1 MLYYATYCLYSYCI
15 LIILYIMAE
24 IDTIKHIL
32 IKSKECFS
40 KIINPNKVKRK
51 RLVSNTEKWK
61 STMSDN
67 CYLTQFDYISDISN
81 INDVVMRE
89 IKQKIIGYKSQDKKK
104 GKYCCENFIDYA
116 FVINLFH
123 SSLTKCFYCNE
134 LVSILYEDSCDPK
147 QWTIERIDNDMG
159 HDKDNVVIACL
170 NCNLR
175 RRTIYFQRYVMTKQL
190 KIVKK

>member
-1 MLYYATYCLYSYCI
+1 MTD
-15 LIILYIMAE
+15 
-24 IDTIKHIL
+24 IDTTTKSFL
-32 IKSKECFS
+32 IKPECLNK
-40 KIINPNKVKRK
+40 KINTNKVKRK

-61 STMSDN
+61 STVSDN
-67 CYLTQFDYISDISN
+67 CYTSQFDYISDISN
-81 INDVVMRE
+81 INHLVMRQ
-89 IKQKIIGYKSQDKKK
+89 IKQKIIGYKSQDQKK
-104 GKYCCENFIDYA
+104 GKYCCEKFIDYE

-175 RRTIYFQRYVMTKQL
+175 RRTMYFQRYVMTKQL
-190 KIVKK
+190 MIVKK